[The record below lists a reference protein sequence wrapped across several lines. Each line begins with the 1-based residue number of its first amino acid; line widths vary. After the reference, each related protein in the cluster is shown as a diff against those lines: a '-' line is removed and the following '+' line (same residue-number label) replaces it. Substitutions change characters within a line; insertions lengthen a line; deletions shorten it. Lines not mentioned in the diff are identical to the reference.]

1 MVQLV
6 KNPVLSLLWHGLE
19 LWPRNFH
26 MPQAKK
32 KKKKR
37 EKEGRKRKPKESRS
51 FNSRSKARLKYW
63 FSFPC
68 TSPNVERKGPF

>member
-32 KKKKR
+32 KKKKKR
-37 EKEGRKRKPKESRS
+37 ERRKEK
-51 FNSRSKARLKYW
+51 KA
-63 FSFPC
+63 
-68 TSPNVERKGPF
+68 KGVQEF